1 MIEKRLYNFLDS
13 QKINGK
19 SDTNMLNDINGL
31 SNLKLSASRNHG
43 LIPITIEDKVKA
55 RLTFFEGNKTKS
67 KVTLAK
73 VKINAEIIFVESPGS
88 VK

>member
-1 MIEKRLYNFLDS
+1 MIEKRLNNFLDS

-43 LIPITIEDKVKA
+43 LIPITVEDKIKP
-55 RLTFFEGNKTKS
+55 RFFS
-67 KVTLAK
+67 KEIKQK
-73 VKINAEIIFVESPGS
+73 VKLHLQ
-88 VK
+88 KLK